1 MTRVAA
7 STFIHAKNSCC
18 SCDTITTFSVGD
30 LMNRI
35 AVNLFVFGSTLI
47 LLAGTVLAEQTSDA
61 ATKPTLE
68 IHQPNSADLGGSPP
82 FELKESLVA
91 WLADVA
97 SKDESFIEEKL
108 RLNRNLETKRCVSEI
123 VFSYVRPNKSL
134 ILARCETEWRR
145 FIRQPTWLKIEKENE
160 AGNRDEKIEISTV
173 LALSKDVK
181 SGEFIRKTDLVK
193 KEIKVLSFSPFI
205 LSSDLEDS
213 LIASRDLQ
221 ANIPLSTTDV
231 LIGQQVLTAITTI
244 PSGSTLSESLMMMD
258 VRHKNVPD
266 DAVKIA
272 TGWNFMET
280 NKTIMPGEII
290 RERHLRKSKL
300 VRRQDPVTLV
310 NRGPAIEIIT
320 SGTALQDGY
329 YGQSIKVINTES
341 GRRVVGIIVGR
352 GKVEVNTVN

>member
-7 STFIHAKNSCC
+7 FAFIHAKNSCC

-61 ATKPTLE
+61 AMKPTLE
-68 IHQPNSADLGGSPP
+68 THQPNPADLEGEIP
-82 FELKESLVA
+82 FELRKSLVT

-97 SKDESFIEEKL
+97 NKHESFIEEKL
-108 RLNRNLETKRCVSEI
+108 RLNRNLETKRCMSEI

-145 FIRQPTWLKIEKENE
+145 FIRQPSWLKTEKEKQASNP
-160 AGNRDEKIEISTV
+160 DEKIEIYNV
-173 LALSKDVK
+173 LALSRDVK
-181 SGEFIRKTDLVK
+181 SGELIQKTDLVE
-193 KEIKVLSFSPFI
+193 KEITELSFSPFI
-205 LSSDLEDS
+205 LSSDLDDS
-213 LIASRDLQ
+213 LIASRDLE
-221 ANIPLSTTDV
+221 ANIPISTTDILV
-231 LIGQQVLTAITTI
+231 GQQVLTAVTTI

-258 VRHKNVPD
+258 VRHKNVPN

-329 YGQSIKVINTES
+329 YGQSIKVINDES
-341 GRRVVGIIVGR
+341 GRRVVGIIVDR
-352 GKVEVNTVN
+352 GKVEVNAVN